1 MVEETDRLAAL
12 ASTIHGDLQANN
24 LLLTNQGEWF
34 LLDWDDLTLGDPA
47 LDFALLLAPP
57 LSAWQDDLWR
67 DYLPG
72 REAGFVERMALYG
85 RARLLDWVI
94 DVLADYVEA
103 EGTPEQQALARS
115 VKQQQHLQALAL
127 YQARYT

>member
-12 ASTIHGDLQANN
+12 ASTSTAFAQPGGAPIHGDLQANN

-94 DVLADYVEA
+94 DVLAEYRRLGD
-103 EGTPEQQALARS
+103 
-115 VKQQQHLQALAL
+115 
-127 YQARYT
+127 